1 MLLNNQMM
9 TNLYGQRLQFN
20 ESGDFTT
27 MKKIFILV
35 AIMLVCIAPTCFAKK
50 QTVESQNTW
59 NYAQEIRKFAD
70 PATENMLLRFND
82 GNYSQYS
89 KDFSPQMK
97 AAMSEEKFKDA
108 VTAVKANLGN
118 YVSME
123 FANIDIRESY
133 ITVSYI
139 CKFEQGKDPVL
150 VSSVFIQKDGTTC
163 VDGLWLKPLK
173 KADNTNDNTAVK
185 DVK

>member
-1 MLLNNQMM
+1 
-9 TNLYGQRLQFN
+9 
-20 ESGDFTT
+20 
-27 MKKIFILV
+27 MKKIFIIV

-50 QTVESQNTW
+50 QAVESQNTW

-97 AAMSEEKFKDA
+97 DAMSEAKFKD
-108 VTAVKANLGN
+108 VDTAIKTKLGN

-133 ITVSYI
+133 ISVSYK
-139 CKFEQGKDPVL
+139 CKFSQESNPIL
-150 VSSVFIQKDGTTC
+150 VSSVFIQKDGKIY
-163 VDGLWLKPLK
+163 VDGLWLNPLK
-173 KADNTNDNTAVK
+173 PVDNTTDAAAAK
-185 DVK
+185 DAK

>member
-1 MLLNNQMM
+1 MYEQ
-9 TNLYGQRLQFN
+9 QLQFN

-50 QTVESQNTW
+50 QATVESQNTW
-59 NYAQEIRKFAD
+59 TYAQEIRKFAD

-97 AAMSEEKFKDA
+97 AAMSEEKFKD
-108 VTAVKANLGN
+108 VDTAIKTKLGN

-123 FANIDIRESY
+123 FANIDIRDSY
-133 ITVSYI
+133 ITVSYK
-139 CKFEQGKDPVL
+139 CKFSQESDPIL
-150 VSSVFIQKDGTTC
+150 ISSVFIQKDGQIY
-163 VDGLWLKPLK
+163 VDGLWLNPLK
-173 KADNTNDNTAVK
+173 RVDNTTNDANAVK
-185 DVK
+185 AAE